1 MNECNDR
8 TMRTLSDIRT
18 EAIMDFSNVFSR
30 WQVEL
35 PKYIFSC
42 SFVFGVDIAL
52 ISDDHFIFKTS

>member
-35 PKYIFSC
+35 LKYAFSC
-42 SFVFGVDIAL
+42 LLVFGVDIAL
-52 ISDDHFIFKTS
+52 ISDDHIIFKTG